1 MKREISHEFTPL
13 QLFSFSLPAII
24 MLLVSSLYTAVD
36 GIFIARYVG
45 SDALSAINIMLPIDT
60 LSYAVSIMFGTGASA
75 IVGRKLGQGK
85 KQEARENFTLVTLVA
100 LLTGIVLS
108 VVLTAFFEP
117 LVMRLGATE
126 RLMGYC
132 MQYGYILFGGSVFTV
147 IQVMYQ
153 ALFITAGKSRLAM
166 LLTTASGVMNLVLD
180 YVLIVPLQMGMAG
193 AAWGTVAGRILGGVF
208 PLIYFMKDRGM
219 LAFSRPRW
227 DGMVLLKTIGN
238 GSSEMVSNLA
248 IGVTTLLFNLA
259 MIEIAGEDGVAAMTI
274 VLYTQ
279 FVYTAV
285 YLGFSTSAAPVI
297 SFHYGKENWQYLRK
311 LFRSS
316 IGIISVS
323 TVCMLVASIVFAKP
337 LISLFT
343 SPQTAVY
350 KMAYSGYMLFIWNFL
365 FAGFNIFS
373 AALFTAF
380 SNGAVSA
387 FISFLR
393 TLVFVVG
400 AILLLPTLIGLNGIW
415 LSIPTA
421 EFLTFLVAVVVVK
434 KYGDV
439 PYHYLK

>member
-1 MKREISHEFTPL
+1 MKREISHEFTPI
-13 QLFSFSLPAII
+13 QLFCFSFPAIV

-45 SDALSAINIMLPIDT
+45 SDALSAINIMLPLDT
-60 LSYAVSIMFGTGASA
+60 LAYAVSIMFGTGASA

-85 KQEARENFTLVTLVA
+85 NQEAKENFTLVTIAALVTGL
-100 LLTGIVLS
+100 LLTV
-108 VVLTAFFEP
+108 FFQP

-180 YVLIVPLQMGMAG
+180 YLLIVPLQMGMAG

-219 LAFSRPRW
+219 LSFCRPRW
-227 DGMVLLKTIGN
+227 DSAVLLKTIGN

-248 IGVTTLLFNLA
+248 VGVTTLLFNLA

-285 YLGFSTSAAPVI
+285 YLGFSTSAAPII
-297 SFHYGKENWQYLRK
+297 SFHYGKENRRYLQR
-311 LFRSS
+311 LFRSC
-316 IGIISVS
+316 IGIIAVA

-343 SPQTAVY
+343 PTETAVY
-350 KMAYSGYMLFIWNFL
+350 AMAYSGYMLFIWNFL

-373 AALFTAF
+373 SALFTAF

-387 FISFLR
+387 LISFLR

-400 AILLLPTLIGLNGIW
+400 AILLLPSLIGLNGIW

-421 EFLTFLVAVVVVK
+421 EFLTFLVAVVLVK
-434 KYGDV
+434 KYGDT

>member
-1 MKREISHEFTPL
+1 MKREISHEFTPF

-373 AALFTAF
+373 SALFTAF

-421 EFLTFLVAVVVVK
+421 EFLTFLVAVVVMK

>member
-108 VVLTAFFEP
+108 IVLTAFFEP

-373 AALFTAF
+373 SALFTAF

>member
-180 YVLIVPLQMGMAG
+180 YILIVPMQMGMAG

-311 LFRSS
+311 LFRSC

-350 KMAYSGYMLFIWNFL
+350 EMAYSGYMLFIWNFL

-373 AALFTAF
+373 SALFTAF

-400 AILLLPTLIGLNGIW
+400 AILLLPALIGLNGIW

>member
-1 MKREISHEFTPL
+1 MKREISHEFTPF

-100 LLTGIVLS
+100 LLTGMVLS

-132 MQYGYILFGGSVFTV
+132 MRYGYILFGGSVFTV

>member
-108 VVLTAFFEP
+108 VVLIAFFEP

-297 SFHYGKENWQYLRK
+297 SFHYGKENWQYLQK
-311 LFRSS
+311 LFRSC

-350 KMAYSGYMLFIWNFL
+350 EMAYSGYMLFIWNFL

-373 AALFTAF
+373 SALFTAF

-400 AILLLPTLIGLNGIW
+400 AILLLPALIGLNGIW

>member
-1 MKREISHEFTPL
+1 MKREISHEFTPF
-13 QLFSFSLPAII
+13 QLLSFSLPAII

-108 VVLTAFFEP
+108 IVLTAFFEP

-373 AALFTAF
+373 SALFTAF